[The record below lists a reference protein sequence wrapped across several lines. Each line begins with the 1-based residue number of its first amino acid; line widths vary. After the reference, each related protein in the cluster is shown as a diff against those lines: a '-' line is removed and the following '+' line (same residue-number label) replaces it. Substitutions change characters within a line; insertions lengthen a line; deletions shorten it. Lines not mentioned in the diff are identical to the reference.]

1 MKNKLLLINLSI
13 ILFLS
18 CNKNIDPSS
27 KINSVS
33 ENASNVKRKSPE
45 VPLDSFKNNLSNENK
60 VNTIYGCGSNLS
72 GNYGG
77 TGYYRYPAYSI
88 DLASSPQGSV
98 INITVTSYDVP
109 NRFTVSD
116 GYANVAYTS
125 WMGYATYSGPWG
137 NSLNTPQTQ
146 TITFT
151 KDIASTFTLTVE
163 TSTSTTSDSW
173 EVSISCTAP
182 ALKQIN
188 TGNVGLFHNNTINS
202 VDSSFAVVGVY
213 PTSLRTAD
221 NEAKSYEKSYIP
233 KAKID
238 LPNDIIDS
246 SYKRRNKMFNIKY
259 SQNAI
264 YASRIDLVHLADSL
278 INLPNSSVLL
288 TTNEKTI
295 MHNLFVYYDQYQKGQ
310 ISYTTMKSNISSL
323 RNTWNQQG
331 FNINLHQG
339 DVSMYTL
346 NVADSSVSY
355 WYRYDSGQSF
365 DQQTALLVPAWLAMD
380 AVGALGGAIGAGL
393 DSYLNTG
400 SVNWKSVGSWALGGA
415 VSCSIP
421 STRWFSSFFK

>member
-1 MKNKLLLINLSI
+1 MKNNLLLISISI
-13 ILFLS
+13 ILFLG
-18 CNKNIDPSS
+18 CNKNMEKSS
-27 KINSVS
+27 KLNSVS
-33 ENASNVKRKSPE
+33 ENASNAKRKSPE
-45 VPLDSFKNNLSNENK
+45 VSLDSFKNNLPNENK
-60 VNTIYGCGSNLS
+60 GNTIYRCGSNLN

-77 TGYYRYPAYSI
+77 TGYYKYPAYSI
-88 DLASSPQGSV
+88 ELTSSPQGS
-98 INITVTSYDVP
+98 IISLTVTSYDVP
-109 NRFTVSD
+109 NKFTVSD
-116 GYANVAYTS
+116 GYTNVAYTS
-125 WMGYATYSGPWG
+125 GMGYATYSGPWG
-137 NSLNTPQTQ
+137 TSLNTPQTQ

-151 KDIASTFTLTVE
+151 KDIASNFTLTVE
-163 TSTSTTSDSW
+163 TSTSVTSDSW
-173 EVSISCTAP
+173 VASISCSAP
-182 ALKQIN
+182 ALKQTN

-202 VDSSFAVVGVY
+202 IDSSFAVVGVY
-213 PTSLRTAD
+213 PTSLQTAD
-221 NEAKSYEKSYIP
+221 NKAKSYEKSYIS

-238 LPNDIIDS
+238 ITNEIIDS
-246 SYKRRNKMFNIKY
+246 SYKWRNKMFNIKY

-264 YASRIDLVHLADSL
+264 YASRINLVHLVDSL
-278 INLPNSSVLL
+278 INLPNSSILL
-288 TTNEKTI
+288 TANEKTL

-323 RNTWNQQG
+323 RSTWNQQG
-331 FNINLHQG
+331 FNVNLHQG

-355 WYRYDSGQSF
+355 WYRYNGSQNFGQEE
-365 DQQTALLVPAWLAMD
+365 TLLVPAWLAMD